1 MGGTFLMSNINTLFQ
16 QLEES
21 LPAPSSMSDVDRWYD
36 AREGLYRLDAVL
48 NDGQYAYE
56 LEN

>member
-1 MGGTFLMSNINTLFQ
+1 MSNINTLFQ

-21 LPAPSSMSDVDRWYD
+21 LLAPSSIADVDRWYD
-36 AREGLYRLDAVL
+36 AREDIYRLDTVL

>member
-1 MGGTFLMSNINTLFQ
+1 MTNINTLFQ

-21 LPAPSSMSDVDRWYD
+21 LPAPSSMADFDRWYD
-36 AREGLYRLDAVL
+36 ARDAIYNLDAEL
-48 NDGQYAYE
+48 NDGHYAYE

>member
-1 MGGTFLMSNINTLFQ
+1 MSNINTLFE

-21 LPAPSSMSDVDRWYD
+21 LPAPWSMADVNRWYD